1 MAKAIMNAH
10 IVYMNMTRYAPMAG
24 SAAFTAV
31 SDRPRKAA
39 SASLLRTKPPLA
51 SGPRKWRRIGV
62 ETAEAKFIAPPTKKR
77 AVATP
82 MRLRQRTAGFLSAR
96 LLSFSCG
103 ALSGESVEDDIAGA
117 RGMCAKNPIRKGEG
131 GGGGGKLEKR
141 GASPIPEPAG

>member
-39 SASLLRTKPPLA
+39 SASFLRTNPPLA
-51 SGPRKWRRIGV
+51 AGSRKWRRIGL
-62 ETAEAKFIAPPTKKR
+62 ETAGAKFIGPPTKKR

-82 MRLRQRTAGFLSAR
+82 LRLRQRTAGFLSAR
-96 LLSFSCG
+96 LLSFSYE
-103 ALSGESVEDDIAGA
+103 ALSDESFEDEI
-117 RGMCAKNPIRKGEG
+117 EG
-131 GGGGGKLEKR
+131 GRGGCE
-141 GASPIPEPAG
+141 

>member
-82 MRLRQRTAGFLSAR
+82 MRLRQRTAGFLPAP
-96 LLSFSCG
+96 LHSFFFRT
-103 ALSGESVEDDIAGA
+103 AFVESVRDDIAGA
-117 RGMCAKNPIRKGEG
+117 RR
-131 GGGGGKLEKR
+131 
-141 GASPIPEPAG
+141 ASRENTHSTSAA

>member
-10 IVYMNMTRYAPMAG
+10 IVYMTMTRYAPMAG
-24 SAAFTAV
+24 SPAFTAV

-51 SGPRKWRRIGV
+51 SGPRKWMRIGV

-82 MRLRQRTAGFLSAR
+82 MRLRQRTAGVLSGRTPLISCVVTLGRAILIELLWPVGSAR
-96 LLSFSCG
+96 Q
-103 ALSGESVEDDIAGA
+103 
-117 RGMCAKNPIRKGEG
+117 NPNV
-131 GGGGGKLEKR
+131 
-141 GASPIPEPAG
+141 A

>member
-39 SASLLRTKPPLA
+39 SASLLRIKPPLA
-51 SGPRKWRRIGV
+51 SGPRIWRATGV

-96 LLSFSCG
+96 LLSFSCE
-103 ALSGESVEDDIAGA
+103 ALSDESFEDDMAGG
-117 RGMCAKNPIRKGEG
+117 RGGAEITPNRKGDG
-131 GGGGGKLEKR
+131 GGGGGKVEEKGR
-141 GASPIPEPAG
+141 

>member
-1 MAKAIMNAH
+1 MGKAIMNAH
-10 IVYMNMTRYAPMAG
+10 SVYMNMTRYAPRAG
-24 SAAFTAV
+24 WGGFTAV
-31 SDRPRKAA
+31 SDRRRKAA

-96 LLSFSCG
+96 LLSFSC
-103 ALSGESVEDDIAGA
+103 AARSGESFADDIAG
-117 RGMCAKNPIRKGEG
+117 GHGE
-131 GGGGGKLEKR
+131 
-141 GASPIPEPAG
+141 S

>member
-96 LLSFSCG
+96 LLSFSCE
-103 ALSGESVEDDIAGA
+103 ALSDESFEDDMAGA
-117 RGMCAKNPIRKGEG
+117 REMSE
-131 GGGGGKLEKR
+131 
-141 GASPIPEPAG
+141 

>member
-96 LLSFSCG
+96 LLSFSRE
-103 ALSGESVEDDIAGA
+103 ALSGETFGDDMAGGQGEV
-117 RGMCAKNPIRKGEG
+117 RKNPICQGE
-131 GGGGGKLEKR
+131 
-141 GASPIPEPAG
+141 